1 MAEFYMS
8 DPYNYYLTHKKLIRK
23 FIIMLKVPLKIQ
35 VVLYKVKSCT
45 QNNEYTLTW
54 HFVFFYLVPL

>member
-35 VVLYKVKSCT
+35 VVLYKVIKSCT
-45 QNNEYTLTW
+45 QNNEYTLTS
-54 HFVFFYLVPL
+54 